1 MTPHTVD
8 EVQRNRRGRTLD
20 EPTVCLE
27 QTDEVSWFFTR
38 KCAVNSLVKLG
49 IKNVV
54 LTAREGRE
62 IKMYIVILINNL
74 NNQRFEK
81 KFSSPYLM
89 QNFIR
94 KVRYGKK
101 LTYLGHYSISAKVV
115 SRTRVDLILVKSPS

>member
-1 MTPHTVD
+1 MIPHTVD
-8 EVQRNRRGRTLD
+8 VVQRNRRGRTLD

-49 IKNVV
+49 IKLSSSLLVKDV
-54 LTAREGRE
+54 KR
-62 IKMYIVILINNL
+62 KMYVVILINNL

-94 KVRYGKK
+94 KVNKGTA
-101 LTYLGHYSISAKVV
+101 LTYCGHYKIY
-115 SRTRVDLILVKSPS
+115 